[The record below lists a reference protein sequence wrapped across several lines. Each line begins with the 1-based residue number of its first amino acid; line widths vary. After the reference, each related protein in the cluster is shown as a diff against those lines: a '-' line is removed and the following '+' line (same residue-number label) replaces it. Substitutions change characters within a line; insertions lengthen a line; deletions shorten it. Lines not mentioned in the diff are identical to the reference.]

1 MHCKLLVYLPHC
13 PAFFQLT
20 QRQASLF
27 LENSRY
33 KGKKKQNKTWGKA
46 QKVTALDYVLTA
58 WRAKDFCAALA
69 GTGVQR
75 QNTVLEEGAGRF
87 EWQIGSVV
95 R

>member
-1 MHCKLLVYLPHC
+1 MTV
-13 PAFFQLT
+13 
-20 QRQASLF
+20 
-27 LENSRY
+27 
-33 KGKKKQNKTWGKA
+33 
-46 QKVTALDYVLTA
+46 LDYVLTA